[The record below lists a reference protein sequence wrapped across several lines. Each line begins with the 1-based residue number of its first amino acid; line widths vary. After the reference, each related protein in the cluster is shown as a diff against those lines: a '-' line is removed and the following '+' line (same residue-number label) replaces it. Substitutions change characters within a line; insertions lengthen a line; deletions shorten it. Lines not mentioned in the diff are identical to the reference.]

1 LSSDIALRR
10 VVFGF
15 GGDFMASLS
24 AAGRAVNR
32 PKEGGNRP
40 KGAFSLDFRG
50 PIGYTIFYSRDVRLE
65 RPHLSSLQEAFRVK
79 WS

>member
-1 LSSDIALRR
+1 LSSGIALRR

-24 AAGRAVNR
+24 AAGQAVNR
-32 PKEGGNRP
+32 PKGGGNRP
-40 KGAFSLDFRG
+40 KGAFLLDFRG

-65 RPHLSSLQEAFRVK
+65 GPHLSSLQEAFRVK
-79 WS
+79 WY